1 MKMDFHGVHLLDNEA
16 KKEYSYSIVGGTSTM
31 QKPQML
37 VVGSLNID
45 MVLNI
50 DRMPETGENLFARN
64 FTMFPG
70 GKGNNQA
77 IACSRLGGQV
87 SVIGKIGDDDFGAR
101 LLMNLEQEN
110 VQYHFVTKQ
119 PLTYT
124 GLAFIFVDRKGEP
137 RLLVAPGANMY
148 LTPEDVE
155 NASQLFYACEILL
168 IQLEV
173 PHNVVT
179 QAIERAH
186 GKGIPIIL
194 NPAPAQAFPL
204 EFLTKTDT
212 ITPNLYEAEVLA
224 RTKIHSIEDAIHAMH
239 VLEKRCV
246 ARKVITLGEM
256 GALATLPSGGMVH
269 LKPRNVE
276 VRDTTAAGDAFN
288 AGIAYGLT
296 TGMEWMETLH
306 LANNAAALA
315 CTRIGAQ
322 SALPYLRD
330 VIRYSDRQGKGETH
344 IYDG

>member
-1 MKMDFHGVHLLDNEA
+1 
-16 KKEYSYSIVGGTSTM
+16 M
-31 QKPQML
+31 QKPKML

-50 DRMPETGENLFARN
+50 DRMPEVGENLFARN

-110 VQYHFVTKQ
+110 VQYDFVTKQ
-119 PLTYT
+119 PLAHT
-124 GLAFIFVDRKGEP
+124 GLAFIFVDQKGEP

-148 LTPEDVE
+148 LTPDDLE
-155 NASQLFYACEILL
+155 NASQLFHACEMVL

-179 QAIERAH
+179 QAIEKAH
-186 GKGIPIIL
+186 EIGVHIIL
-194 NPAPAQAFPL
+194 NPAPAQIFPL
-204 EFLTKTDT
+204 EFLTQNDT

-224 RTKIHSIEDAIHAMH
+224 HTKIQSIKDAIRAMNI
-239 VLEKRCV
+239 LEQRCV

-269 LKPRNVE
+269 LKPRDVE

-315 CTRIGAQ
+315 CTRVGAQ

-330 VIRYSDRQGKGETH
+330 VIRYSQRQGKGETQ
-344 IYDG
+344 IFGG